1 MAAANVQRQEGVLGE
16 WGHDTADRRPLDL
29 LVAQARGAKATRN
42 DGPSIPG
49 DFKVG
54 NNITWRLAPPTE
66 VAWDTISH
74 PLEGDLKLNITHVI
88 VLIFYLGI
96 LFP

>member
-54 NNITWRLAPPTE
+54 NNIIRGE
-66 VAWDTISH
+66 VRWEKVRRFSV
-74 PLEGDLKLNITHVI
+74 THRKE
-88 VLIFYLGI
+88 LT
-96 LFP
+96 

>member
-54 NNITWRLAPPTE
+54 NNIIRGE
-66 VAWDTISH
+66 VRGRKLGDSQSH
-74 PLEGDLKLNITHVI
+74 IGKS
-88 VLIFYLGI
+88 
-96 LFP
+96 

>member
-29 LVAQARGAKATRN
+29 LVAQVRGAKATRN
-42 DGPSIPG
+42 DGPSNRG

-54 NNITWRLAPPTE
+54 NNIE
-66 VAWDTISH
+66 VGWDTISH
-74 PLEGDLKLNITHVI
+74 PLEGDLKINITHVI
-88 VLIFYLGI
+88 VLILYLGI
-96 LFP
+96 VLP

>member
-29 LVAQARGAKATRN
+29 LVAQVQGAKATRN
-42 DGPSIPG
+42 DGPSNPG

-54 NNITWRLAPPTE
+54 NNIIRGEARGE
-66 VAWDTISH
+66 KVRRFSV
-74 PLEGDLKLNITHVI
+74 THRKE
-88 VLIFYLGI
+88 LTSK
-96 LFP
+96 

>member
-54 NNITWRLAPPTE
+54 NNIIRGE
-66 VAWDTISH
+66 VRGEKVRRFSV
-74 PLEGDLKLNITHVI
+74 THRKE
-88 VLIFYLGI
+88 LTSK
-96 LFP
+96 

>member
-49 DFKVG
+49 DFKGG
-54 NNITWRLAPPTE
+54 NNIIRGE
-66 VAWDTISH
+66 VRGKKVRRFSV
-74 PLEGDLKLNITHVI
+74 THRKE
-88 VLIFYLGI
+88 LTSK
-96 LFP
+96 